1 MSKLGISRNWMM
13 AVKVGKGDDD
23 IAMGSTIMS
32 LRDPLSG
39 ARVVSPA
46 RFLGTNGL
54 VAFDLDTFLGMVKR
68 TRKWQCPHS
77 MRHTRVQELQFDT
90 YVARILQSLQAS
102 PPSRRR
108 VQREQGSE

>member
-1 MSKLGISRNWMM
+1 M
-13 AVKVGKGDDD
+13 KVSKGDDD
-23 IAMGSTIMS
+23 ISMGSTIMS

-39 ARVVSPA
+39 GRVVSPA

-77 MRHTRVQELQFDT
+77 MRHTRVQELQCDA
-90 YVARILQSLQAS
+90 YVARILKSLQAS
-102 PPSRRR
+102 PDAFLCPEWLRDTM
-108 VQREQGSE
+108 EQGI